1 MSVVDWQRTTL
12 VGIAPDAIAKHVAAP
27 LLGAIL
33 DEGFEPIRYRLI
45 DPGPEQIDELYR
57 TNIEEAWE
65 TYRYRALDRLFEFG
79 PTLLVLLRDVSGRA
93 PGETH
98 AHMHRLKG
106 SGDLHE
112 VPPDTLRRRFGAVN
126 IMLSLMHSSASPE
139 DAEVET
145 GIMFGRS
152 LLAGDPDELDAP
164 VDQPHVLE
172 FARFVQSGYPRET
185 RDFEDCLSGLR
196 ARLVSALW
204 ELLTP
209 EGRQLAVRLEDEGAL
224 AAAGA
229 GARIGEHLRPG
240 CEPALVAALECDF
253 VPGTIPMPPERIWR
267 LLAGYGVQVDR
278 WEELVLGSSAYF
290 RPFRKHELAAP
301 PETEQARYSA

>member
-1 MSVVDWQRTTL
+1 MSGIDWQRTTM

-27 LLGAIL
+27 LLGAIF
-33 DEGFEPIRYRLI
+33 DEGLEPIRYRLI
-45 DPGPEQIDELYR
+45 DPGPEQIDDLYR
-57 TNIEEAWE
+57 TSIEQAWE

-79 PTLLVLLRDVSGRA
+79 PTLIVLLRDVSGRA
-93 PGETH
+93 NGETH
-98 AHMHRLKG
+98 AHMTRLKG
-106 SGDLHE
+106 SGDLHAA
-112 VPPDTLRRRFGAVN
+112 PPDTLRRRFGAVN

-152 LLAGDPDELDAP
+152 LLAADPNDPGAP

-172 FARFVQSGYPRET
+172 FARFVQSGYARET

-196 ARLVSALW
+196 ARVVSALW

-209 EGRQLAVRLEDEGAL
+209 EGRRLAVRLENESAL
-224 AAAGA
+224 AASGT
-229 GARIGEHLRPG
+229 GTRIAEHLREG
-240 CEPALVAALECDF
+240 CEAALVAALECDF
-253 VPGTIPMPPERIWR
+253 VPGTMPMPPERIWR
-267 LLAGYGVQVDR
+267 LLAGYGVRLDS

-290 RPFRKHELAAP
+290 RPFRKHELAA
-301 PETEQARYSA
+301 SVG